1 MPEEQSYCIFTA
13 TPVLAKADQIEWRW
27 SIRPSCLPKF
37 WLSMIRK
44 KETWVWFSRL
54 GFLKNVLGK
63 DMLSFVI
70 GVNRIRTYWDKTEK
84 DVLIYM
90 GIFFGL
96 NYILTLKYTAPR
108 KHYQF
113 MYVIP
118 LNPHMLWSFTSCTS
132 RWMQISNQT
141 FYFIFHFGSPHN
153 YLKVATNSALSRDD
167 LLGKRKAPSGAETGT
182 C

>member
-1 MPEEQSYCIFTA
+1 
-13 TPVLAKADQIEWRW
+13 
-27 SIRPSCLPKF
+27 
-37 WLSMIRK
+37 MIHK

-54 GFLKNVLGK
+54 GLLRNVLGK
-63 DMLSFVI
+63 GMLSFVI
-70 GVNRIRTYWDKTEK
+70 RVNRIWTYWDKTEK
-84 DVLIYM
+84 DALIYK
-90 GIFFGL
+90 GIFFFFGL

-132 RWMQISNQT
+132 RWMQISNHT

-153 YLKVATNSALSRDD
+153 LWQVATNSTLSRDG
-167 LLGKRKAPSGAETGT
+167 LLGKRKAPSGAETGP